1 VSAGRNALAGG
12 VPVAGTGPAGGGPP
26 GVRVGPVTLLAL
38 ITGRV
43 CWRLGWTG
51 ANVILLLTWG
61 RDRFA
66 DYATATGIA
75 TLLGTGLCAGLEKAA
90 LKLVPR
96 ARRARPYL
104 VRAVVLLTVGLP
116 PLLVGLLA
124 LAGAAGLPHVTGLLV
139 AVAALST
146 VLGANVVLVALQRA
160 VGHPGRDPGNY
171 LALVTAMLTLA
182 LLAGPLGLT
191 PTGYTLALTA
201 VTLVFDVALIAALRP
216 ALRPGR
222 AAGAAGRRML
232 RLTGGTAVMM
242 TGYEVTIAG
251 AVSVAFAV
259 LAGSSRHAESA
270 ELYLAYSGWQIMA
283 AGTSYLMRVYQ
294 PRLSLAQGGA
304 AGAVR
309 RRASRLAAGALA
321 LLAGYTL
328 VAGGVA
334 ALIGA
339 GVLPRLPHLPL
350 IVAIGGLFAAR
361 VPVYLLT
368 AGAAYV
374 LENGDA
380 RTLRRAAAGAGCGL
394 VVAAALAVPLVGRFG
409 AVGAAVAFLGY
420 DAAQSAVLL
429 AARGGTRGRS
439 GGGTPGRSG
448 GGAYRSSSGRTGRL
462 LSRIR

>member
-1 VSAGRNALAGG
+1 MNMLAGG
-12 VPVAGTGPAGGGPP
+12 APLVGTGPAGDRGGSPP
-26 GVRVGPVTLLAL
+26 GVRVGPATLLAL

-124 LAGAAGLPHVTGLLV
+124 LAGVAGLPHVTGLLV

-171 LALVTAMLTLA
+171 LALVTAMLALA

-201 VTLVFDVALIAALRP
+201 ITLVFDLALVAALRP

-222 AAGAAGRRML
+222 ATGVAAGRRML

-321 LLAGYTL
+321 LLAGYAL

-339 GVLPRLPHLPL
+339 GALPRLPHLPL

-380 RTLRRAAAGAGCGL
+380 RTLRRAAAGASCGL

-429 AARGGTRGRS
+429 AARAGGTR
-439 GGGTPGRSG
+439 GRSG
-448 GGAYRSSSGRTGRL
+448 GGAYRSSSGRIGRL